1 MHTKQ
6 ADNFISIANYHNHQ
20 IIFHKGQEAR
30 DIFIIEDGWVE
41 IFDPSTDRVISLLK
55 KGHLIGEQA
64 LCQLGIRIASA
75 RARGEVRCQQLP
87 IENVRKL
94 LSLDYGFITAGLEGL
109 CLQLATLNHFSEFLA
124 AKKHQPMIR
133 SGLQDLLPNQ
143 AHEYLKKVFKQGELL
158 GDISP
163 EEFIYIKVLTS
174 VTQKKILFN
183 ESKFNNP
190 VSPQQAFMI
199 LSGEVKAT
207 WGSKTMAIGSGAVFG
222 LAESLLGGPWLMTGS
237 PLSAVSAQMFPV
249 KALVSSFGQA
259 SPGIVGICRALALK
273 VVDAYYDLQEQHID
287 HSGGGKSFF

>member
-94 LSLDYGFITAGLEGL
+94 LSLDYGFITAV
-109 CLQLATLNHFSEFLA
+109 LADHN
-124 AKKHQPMIR
+124 KHQR
-133 SGLQDLLPNQ
+133 LLRLTHGISQ
-143 AHEYLKKVFKQGELL
+143 LSL
-158 GDISP
+158 G
-163 EEFIYIKVLTS
+163 
-174 VTQKKILFN
+174 
-183 ESKFNNP
+183 
-190 VSPQQAFMI
+190 
-199 LSGEVKAT
+199 
-207 WGSKTMAIGSGAVFG
+207 
-222 LAESLLGGPWLMTGS
+222 WL
-237 PLSAVSAQMFPV
+237 VQN
-249 KALVSSFGQA
+249 
-259 SPGIVGICRALALK
+259 
-273 VVDAYYDLQEQHID
+273 
-287 HSGGGKSFF
+287 